1 MNDYRQHN
9 ILDTP
14 IEYLKGVGPK
24 RGDVLRKE
32 AEIFTLGDLLEYYP
46 FRYIDK
52 TELHSI
58 VNITPDMMSVQ
69 LKGVITNL
77 QATGEQRSKRLN
89 AMFNDGTGSIELVW
103 FQNATYLR
111 SALKEDK
118 TYLVFGKPVFKYGKI
133 SIVHPEMQAA
143 DEEMDFD
150 SRLEPV
156 YNTSEKMKKNGL
168 TSRGMYKLVQTL
180 FEKIRPAD
188 VPEILPLF
196 VLTEYQLTGRFDAL
210 KNIHLPTETETVKQA
225 RLRLTFDEFFLIQ
238 TRMLQLKSNRKTVSQ
253 GFVFSEVGDYFN
265 TFYHQYLPFEL
276 TGAQKRVVKEIRKDT
291 LTGHQMNRL
300 VQGDV
305 GSGKTVVALLTA
317 LIAMDNGFQACMMA
331 PTEILA
337 QQHFNNMT
345 ALLKEMEIGID
356 LLTGS
361 VKGKQRRNLLEKLEL
376 GMTHLLVG
384 THALIESTVVFK
396 NLGLVIIDEQH
407 RFGVAQRASLWEKT
421 QDKFP
426 HILVMTATPIP
437 RTLAMTVYGDLDVS
451 VIDELP
457 PGRKPI
463 ITRHATDRHRLEI
476 FEFMRKQIAEGRQIY
491 IVYPLIN
498 ESEALD
504 YKDLMDGYESISR
517 AFPMP
522 DYQLSIVHGKMSA
535 QDKEFEMQRFKQ
547 GITHI
552 MVATTVIEVGVD
564 IPNASV
570 MIIESAERF
579 GLSQLHQLRGRVGR
593 GGSQSYCILIT
604 GNKMTNEGKVRMKTM
619 VETNDGFKIA
629 EVDLKLRGPGD
640 IEGTQQSGIQNLKL
654 ADIVRDS
661 QILQAA
667 RDAAAQ
673 LIQTDPTLSLPE
685 HRPLKQYL
693 EAQNSNTRSKWSK
706 IS

>member
-77 QATGEQRSKRLN
+77 QATGEQRSKRLT

-156 YNTSEKMKKNGL
+156 YNTSDKMKKNGL

-619 VETNDGFKIA
+619 VETNDGFQIA

>member
-1 MNDYRQHN
+1 MSDNRQHH

-32 AEIFTLGDLLEYYP
+32 AEIFTFGDLLEYYP

-52 TELHSI
+52 TELHTI
-58 VNITPDMMSVQ
+58 ANITPEQTTVQ
-69 LKGVITNL
+69 LRGVLTNL
-77 QATGEQRSKRLN
+77 QTTGDQRAKRLT
-89 AMFNDGTGSIELVW
+89 ALFNDGTGSIELVW
-103 FQNATYLR
+103 FQNVSYQRA
-111 SALKEDK
+111 ALKEEK
-118 TYLVFGKPVFKYGKI
+118 AYLVFGKPVFKYGRI

-143 DEEMDFD
+143 DEEADFD

-156 YNTSEKMKKNGL
+156 YNSSEKMKKNGL
-168 TSRGMYKLVQTL
+168 TSRGIYKLMQVL
-180 FEKIRPAD
+180 FEKLHLFD
-188 VPEILPLF
+188 VPEILPPFILDQYR
-196 VLTEYQLTGRFDAL
+196 LAGRFDAL
-210 KNIHLPTETETVKQA
+210 KNIHLPSETNQVAQA
-225 RLRLTFDEFFLIQ
+225 RLRLIFDEFFFIQ
-238 TRMLQLKSNRKTVSQ
+238 SRLLQRKNNRKTVSQ
-253 GFVFSEVGDYFN
+253 GFVFSEIGHYFN

-345 ALLKEMEIGID
+345 ALLKDTDVNIE

-361 VKGKQRRNLLEKLEL
+361 VKGKQRRTLLENLEL
-376 GMTHLLVG
+376 GRIHILIG
-384 THALIESTVVFK
+384 THALIENTVVFQ

-407 RFGVAQRASLWEKT
+407 RFGVAQRASLWEKA
-421 QDKFP
+421 QDKYP

-463 ITRHATDRHRLEI
+463 ITRHATDKHRLEI
-476 FEFMRKQIAEGRQIY
+476 FEFMRKQIAEGRQVY
-491 IVYPLIN
+491 VVYPLIH

-535 QDKEFEMQRFKQ
+535 QDKEYEMQRFKQ

-593 GGSQSYCILIT
+593 GGSQSYCILVT
-604 GNKMTNEGKVRMKTM
+604 GHKMTKEGKVRMNTM
-619 VETNDGFKIA
+619 VETSDGFKIA

-640 IEGTQQSGIQNLKL
+640 IEGTQQSGILNLKL

-661 QILQAA
+661 KILQAA
-667 RDAAAQ
+667 RDAATQ
-673 LIQTDPTLSLPE
+673 LIQKDPNLNFPE

-693 EAQNSNTRSKWSK
+693 EAQSKNTRSRWSK